1 MSSIK
6 VRMALVSV
14 ADKTGLSELAECLAR
29 NGIGILSTGGTAKAL
44 REGGF
49 DVTDVSEVTGSKEAF
64 GGRVKTLDPRLLGAI
79 LFDRDSE
86 VQQAELAELGSV
98 PIDLVVVNFYDFA
111 RAAREGK
118 DLAELVESI
127 DIGGPTMVRS
137 AAKNHRHV
145 AVATSPAEYP
155 GLIDALDE
163 SGGSVERKHAE
174 SLAARAFSV
183 TADYERTISDA
194 FAEIVGTEGGG
205 VIGLRYGENPHQA
218 GYATVGGKGL
228 RMVGGPPFSY
238 NNLQDAVFASRAVA
252 EHERP
257 TCAIVKHAIPC
268 GVASAD
274 SIAEAY
280 RKALAADPRSAYGGI
295 VAGNVPLDKVALG
308 EIKKTFYEVLV
319 FPEYDDDAAL
329 ALIDSKRLR
338 SIEGLV
344 GLAGDLDG
352 RTLGELRLEE
362 DRDVRSVTAGELTVA
377 GKRKPTD
384 SEIEELL
391 FAWRVAKHVRSNA
404 VVVCR
409 DMMTVGIGA
418 GQTSRVEAAEIAVMR
433 AGAKGHDT
441 KGSVAASDAFF
452 PFADGIAP
460 LASAGVTAVISPGGS
475 RRDPEVIAA
484 ADEAGIAMVFTG
496 VRHFSH

>member
-1 MSSIK
+1 MSSFK

-14 ADKTGLSELAECLAR
+14 ADKTGLSDLAECLAR

-49 DVTDVSEVTGSKEAF
+49 EVTDVSEVTGSKEAF
-64 GGRVKTLDPRLLGAI
+64 GGRVKTLDPRLLGAV

-111 RAAREGK
+111 GAAREGK
-118 DLAELVESI
+118 EMAELVESI

-145 AVATSPAEYP
+145 AVATSPADYP
-155 GLIDALDE
+155 ELIGMLDG
-163 SGGSVERKHAE
+163 SGGHVDRELAA
-174 SLAARAFSV
+174 SLAARAFAA
-183 TADYERTISDA
+183 TAAYERTISGTV
-194 FAEIVGTEGGG
+194 AEMVGTEARGA
-205 VIGLRYGENPHQA
+205 IGLRYGENPHQA
-218 GYATVGGKGL
+218 GSATVGGKGL
-228 RMVGGPPFSY
+228 RMVGGAPLSY
-238 NNLQDAVFASRAVA
+238 NNLQDAAFASRAVA

-257 TCAIVKHAIPC
+257 ACAIVKHAIPC

-280 RKALAADPRSAYGGI
+280 RKALSADPTSAYGGV
-295 VAGNVPLDKVALG
+295 VAGNGPLDEATLE
-308 EIKKTFYEVLV
+308 EIKKTFFELLV
-319 FPEYDDDAAL
+319 FPEYDEGAELAL
-329 ALIDSKRLR
+329 AESKRLR

-344 GLAGDLDG
+344 GLGGGPDG

-362 DRDVRSVTAGELTVA
+362 ERDVRSVTKDELSVA

-384 SEIEELL
+384 SETEELL
-391 FAWRVAKHVRSNA
+391 FAWRVVKHVRSNA

-409 DMMTVGIGA
+409 GMMTLGIGA

-433 AGAKGHDT
+433 AGAKGHDL

-475 RRDPEVIAA
+475 KRDPEVVAA